1 MMIQIFT
8 SPVCNSNDYRQTIMM
23 TSVRNCFVGHVQTL
37 LILNTLLSQS
47 SHSSLGFV
55 TNRPPSSACVVNK
68 RRPATGL
75 QSSSSS
81 LSVQVYDSVVPPDTC
96 LALHQLAVEFSDRN
110 EDGSSI
116 FIRPPHNAHPLT
128 PLEHAMNRILTELDD
143 RSDDNYDDETVV
155 VEYWWRDEYM
165 NIDVHS
171 DIDEC
176 LLEDEGRLSLPDIG
190 HVLYL
195 QVMEELRGPTC
206 VVSQYSGW
214 KSEAVTTEMVTV
226 PAVQGRLLR
235 FPGSAMHGVPKP
247 MDRWLLSDK
256 EEQALRDEDAE
267 EELKSQE
274 AQDDESQ
281 DWEDDDDDETA
292 PERSVL
298 LFNCWSKLGPTGV
311 TRDCIGGTF
320 PDGVEIDD
328 AALNYMAQQE
338 AEIRLEWVDEFGS
351 NGEELACHLKS
362 GWISQQIL
370 EPPKEDEEEA
380 ATIRVSLMGKKNRR
394 LYPKKNVKLRGP
406 VEAFRKAVQQ
416 ESTPTRF
423 VFTND
428 EPQ

>member
-1 MMIQIFT
+1 
-8 SPVCNSNDYRQTIMM
+8 
-23 TSVRNCFVGHVQTL
+23 
-37 LILNTLLSQS
+37 
-47 SHSSLGFV
+47 
-55 TNRPPSSACVVNK
+55 
-68 RRPATGL
+68 
-75 QSSSSS
+75 
-81 LSVQVYDSVVPPDTC
+81 
-96 LALHQLAVEFSDRN
+96 
-110 EDGSSI
+110 
-116 FIRPPHNAHPLT
+116 
-128 PLEHAMNRILTELDD
+128 MNRILTELGD
-143 RSDDNYDDETVV
+143 RSDDNNHDETVV

-176 LLEDEGRLSLPDIG
+176 LLENEGRLSLPDIG

-206 VVSQYSGW
+206 VVSQYGGW
-214 KSEAVTTEMVTV
+214 KSESATTELVTV

-274 AQDDESQ
+274 AQDDELQ
-281 DWEDDDDDETA
+281 DWEDDDDETA

-311 TRDCIGGTF
+311 TRDCIGGAF

-428 EPQ
+428 EPL